1 MNLLR
6 IVSLFGILL
15 MTILINLDH
24 STPNS
29 ILPNYEKSFYFE
41 LDNAPLVENP
51 DDEGVTGIESNSYYY
66 RNILISHILE
76 QPGTKLNFHLVTVF
90 YQGSYI

>member
-1 MNLLR
+1 MYLLR
-6 IVSLFGILL
+6 IVTLFGILL
-15 MTILINLDH
+15 TTVLINLNH

-29 ILPNYEKSFYFE
+29 ILAIYEKSFYFE

-51 DDEGVTGIESNSYYY
+51 DDEGVTGIVSNSHYY
-66 RNILISHILE
+66 RNIHISNILE